1 MSFPVIAAGAA
12 GLLICLQQALMMNV
26 GFTRSRLGVGAGT
39 GDDRTLERRMR
50 RHANLAEN
58 AALFIAALALAELA
72 GAPSLLLL
80 GVTGLFVVARI
91 SHAIGFVSE
100 AGSHLVGGGGTF
112 LALRAAGAA
121 GTALSGFVLGAY
133 LLYLAIGSGAAP
145 V

>member
-1 MSFPVIAAGAA
+1 
-12 GLLICLQQALMMNV
+12 
-26 GFTRSRLGVGAGT
+26 
-39 GDDRTLERRMR
+39 
-50 RHANLAEN
+50 
-58 AALFIAALALAELA
+58 LALAELA

-91 SHAIGFVSE
+91 SHAIGFASE
-100 AGSHLVGGGGTF
+100 AGSHLVGGGGMF